1 MFDGKAK
8 QLIGEE
14 AKKADLEII
23 ECECGFYLGI
33 DASWL
38 DLEEASNFEMRCPSC
53 GRDLHVEELTRPP
66 EDEID
71 EFHLH
76 EALDRCH
83 VICSN
88 IDDHLLSHPVVEQ
101 YSHIKDLILNGQS
114 LIAKAY
120 QEINSISIEEKDCG
134 KEFNH
139 RGGLFEQLGKIAK
152 ELDKDK

>member
-1 MFDGKAK
+1 MFNGKERH
-8 QLIGEE
+8 LTGEE
-14 AKKADLEII
+14 AGKVVLEII
-23 ECECGFYLGI
+23 ECGCGFHLGI
-33 DASWL
+33 DSSWL
-38 DLEEASNFEMRCPSC
+38 DLDESKGEKIECPSC

-114 LIAKAY
+114 LIAKAC
-120 QEINSISIEEKDCG
+120 QEIDSISIEEKDCG
-134 KEFNH
+134 KEFNY